1 MVSGSLGRSI
11 TLKWNMLKES
21 DTDTFFTASLVLAGT
36 AQRILYILDT
46 ITQKPVDAGAGNI
59 FGKRIKADIIEGKSY
74 VITLQHLNYRDSN
87 SFGLIAQVRRGDFT
101 SSIKKSTIQLLVKG
115 MEHLIS
121 IYSCS

>member
-21 DTDTFFTASLVLAGT
+21 DTDTFFTASLVLNGT

-46 ITQKPVDAGAGNI
+46 ITQKPVDAGAENI

-74 VITLQHLNYRDSN
+74 VITLQHLNYRDLN

-101 SSIKKSTIQLLVKG
+101 SSI
-115 MEHLIS
+115 
-121 IYSCS
+121 

>member
-36 AQRILYILDT
+36 AQRILYMLNT
-46 ITQKPVDAGAGNI
+46 ITQKPLDAGAENI

-74 VITLQHLNYRDSN
+74 VITLQHLNSRDSN
-87 SFGLIAQVRRGDFT
+87 SFELIAQVRPDDFT

-121 IYSCS
+121 LYSCS